1 MNDAAAGVE
10 AKADLAPVGVLRRRR
25 LAQSL
30 PTMRELVIGAPLWG
44 GAMAFSAWCGLWLR
58 ERALTFHLSELL
70 LIFGFGALLAWAPS
84 LFLARLAA
92 LGRRP
97 ETRFAAYFFF
107 LSLGTVA
114 MTAMLYALD
123 YRQFYAQWHAPAGT
137 RTWFF
142 QLAFT
147 SLIAFYQ
154 FLVMGLR
161 LYLPLGGAI
170 LVGVSL
176 WLASERTS
184 QTR

>member
-1 MNDAAAGVE
+1 M
-10 AKADLAPVGVLRRRR
+10 
-25 LAQSL
+25 
-30 PTMRELVIGAPLWG
+30 
-44 GAMAFSAWCGLWLR
+44 
-58 ERALTFHLSELL
+58 
-70 LIFGFGALLAWAPS
+70 IFGFGALLTWWPS
-84 LFLARLAA
+84 LFLARFAA

-97 ETRFAAYFFF
+97 ETRFAAFLFF
-107 LSLGTVA
+107 LSLGTIA

-142 QLAFT
+142 QFAFT

-154 FLVMGLR
+154 FLVLGVR
-161 LYLPLGGAI
+161 LYLPLGGVI

-176 WLASERTS
+176 WLASRRVS